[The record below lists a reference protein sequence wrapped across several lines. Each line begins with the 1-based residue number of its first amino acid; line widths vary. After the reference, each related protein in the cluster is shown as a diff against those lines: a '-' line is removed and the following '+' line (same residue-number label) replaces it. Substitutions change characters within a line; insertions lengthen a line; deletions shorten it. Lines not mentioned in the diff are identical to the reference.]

1 MTAFVLDASVT
12 LAWLFDDE
20 MSARADAALMQLEDS
35 GALVPS
41 LWALEVRNGLVAAE
55 RRGRIGSHQ
64 VEEGLEFLDGLPIRV
79 AIDSDLD
86 SIVSLARTHHL
97 SCYDA
102 VYLALALRHN
112 SPLATLD
119 AGLAR
124 AARSKDLT
132 LV

>member
-35 GALVPS
+35 GAQVPS
-41 LWALEVRNGLVAAE
+41 LWALEVRNGLVAAQ

-64 VEEGLEFLDGLPIRV
+64 VEEGLEFLDGLPIHV

>member
-1 MTAFVLDASVT
+1 MSELVVDASVA

-20 MSARADAALMQLEDS
+20 LSARADAALVRLEDS
-35 GALVPS
+35 GAQVPS
-41 LWALEVRNGLVAAE
+41 LWQLEVRNALLAAE
-55 RRGRIGSHQ
+55 RRGRIAPHQ
-64 VEEGLEFLDGLPIRV
+64 IEEGLDFLDELPIHV
-79 AIDSDLD
+79 ANDPDLD
-86 SIVSLARTHHL
+86 LVVSLARTHHL

-102 VYLALALRHN
+102 VYLALAVRRD

-124 AARSKDLT
+124 AARSEHLT

>member
-1 MTAFVLDASVT
+1 MTAFVLDASVA

-20 MSARADAALMQLEDS
+20 LSARADAALVQLEDF
-35 GALVPS
+35 GARVPS
-41 LWALEVRNGLVAAE
+41 LWPLEVRNGLIAAE

-64 VEEGLEFLDGLPIRV
+64 VEEGLEFLDGLPIHV
-79 AIDSDLD
+79 ARDSDLD
-86 SIVSLARTHHL
+86 SVVSLARTHHL

-102 VYLALALRHN
+102 VYLALAVRHH

-124 AARSKDLT
+124 AARSEDLT
-132 LV
+132 LI